1 MSKFLY
7 QLGKSAY
14 SKPWLFIGGWVV
26 ILAVVIAL
34 LTTNGVSVSTDMKLE
49 GTESQKVLDQLAE
62 VQPEAS
68 GGQGSVVFVAPDGES
83 LNTPERLSAIK
94 EAVDDVYGLDQVLN
108 APELAAKAAQA
119 QAEAMA
125 KMQAEAAQGA
135 AGGTEG
141 SSAGAGAEQDAA
153 ASGAAAQGGEADAQ
167 QGAGMAQEGAA
178 GGASNGSSAGAG
190 GANAGSSQGADA
202 ASQQAAAQQQAAA
215 AAAADLPYTPLVVDG
230 APVIGVTIAKDG
242 QAALFQFQFTV
253 QQSAISDEVKES
265 VVNTVE
271 SVADKTGIQALPS
284 ESLLPL
290 DIPIGSNEIY
300 GLVVAAIVL
309 VVTLGSVV
317 AAGLPLVVA
326 LFGVGIG
333 VGGAYALSSYLT
345 MSSITP
351 VLALMVGLAVGID
364 YALFII
370 NRQRRLI
377 FDQGL
382 SAKEAAS
389 RSIGTAGSAVF
400 FAGLTVIIALCGLL
414 VIGITFLSTMAL
426 VASVT
431 VLLNV
436 LIALTLL
443 PALLGLI
450 GERICSRKARE
461 KHAASQASR
470 TQKQSRARWIHGVIR
485 FRWPIIVLIVAV
497 LGIAAI
503 PAAKM
508 DLAIPSAASAD
519 LDTAKR
525 QSYDAIAD
533 NFGEGF
539 NGTLLVVAE
548 SETGQNMTPNLL
560 GQLTAQIQQQD
571 NVSVVSP
578 LGISENG
585 KLAMFSVIP
594 KTGPNA
600 EETRDLVTTLRDADY
615 APQEKVKLGVTG
627 MTAVNIDMSAKLGQ
641 VFPIYVG
648 IIVVLSLIILL
659 LVFRSIV
666 VPIKATIGFLLSILA
681 TFGITTAV
689 FQWGWAHE
697 LFAFDTA
704 GPILSFMPIMV
715 TGILYGLAMDYQVF
729 LVSSMRESYVH
740 GHRGT
745 ESVIHG
751 YGQASRVVVAAAIIM
766 VAVFAGFIFTHDIM
780 IKQIGF
786 ALAIGI
792 LIDAFVIRMTLV
804 PAIMSLFGDKAWA
817 LPKWLDRIL
826 PNLDVEGDKLLEEL
840 KAQEAAEAAV
850 KRR

>member
-7 QLGKSAY
+7 RLGKSAY

-26 ILAVVIAL
+26 VLAVVIAML
-34 LTTNGVSVSTDMKLE
+34 GINGMTVSSEMKLE

-68 GGQGSVVFVAPDGES
+68 GGQGSVVFVAPEGES
-83 LNTPERLSAIK
+83 LNTPERLAAIQ
-94 EAVDDVYGLDQVLN
+94 EAVNEVYGLDQVLN
-108 APELAAKAAQA
+108 APELAAQAMAQA
-119 QAEAMA
+119 Q
-125 KMQAEAAQGA
+125 AAQGA
-135 AGGTEG
+135 AGMGDT
-141 SSAGAGAEQDAA
+141 SAGAAQGADAA
-153 ASGAAAQGGEADAQ
+153 TQQGASGATGTDADAQ
-167 QGAGMAQEGAA
+167 QGAEMAQPGATGTDTDAQQGAGAAQEGAA
-178 GGASNGSSAGAG
+178 GADPAAGAG
-190 GANAGSSQGADA
+190 VD
-202 ASQQAAAQQQAAA
+202 AAAQQGAAGSME
-215 AAAADLPYTPLVVDG
+215 LPPYTQLVVDG
-230 APVIGVTIAKDG
+230 MPVIGVTIANDG
-242 QAALFQFQFTV
+242 SAALFQFQFTV

-265 VVNTVE
+265 VISTVE
-271 SVADKTGIQALPS
+271 GVANETGLQALPS

-290 DIPIGSNEIY
+290 DIPIGTNEVY
-300 GLVVAAIVL
+300 GLVVAVIVL
-309 VVTLGSVV
+309 IMTLGSVV
-317 AAGLPLVVA
+317 SAGLPLVVA

-333 VGGAYALSSYLT
+333 VGGAYALSTYLS

-382 SAKEAAS
+382 TAKEAAS

-450 GERICSRKARE
+450 GERICSRKARDKE
-461 KHAASQASR
+461 AANQASR
-470 TQKQSRARWIHGVIR
+470 AQKQAKARWIHGVIK
-485 FRWPIIVLIVAV
+485 FRWPVILLIVVV
-497 LGIAAI
+497 LGVAAI
-503 PAAKM
+503 PALKM

-525 QSYDAIAD
+525 QSYDAISKS
-533 NFGEGF
+533 FGEGF
-539 NGTLLVVAE
+539 NGTLLIVAE
-548 SETGQNMTPNLL
+548 SPNGEDVTPQML
-560 GQLTAQIQQQD
+560 GALTQGIQQVE

-585 KLAMFSVIP
+585 KLALFSVIP
-594 KTGPNA
+594 KTGPNDEA
-600 EETRDLVTTLRDADY
+600 TKDLVTTLRDENAALSADNG
-615 APQEKVKLGVTG
+615 VTLGVTG
-627 MTAVNIDMSAKLGQ
+627 MTAVNIDMSAKLAE

-666 VPIKATIGFLLSILA
+666 VPIKATVGFLLSILA
-681 TFGITTAV
+681 TFGLTTAV
-689 FQWGWAHE
+689 FQWGWLHD

-740 GHRGT
+740 GHRGND
-745 ESVIHG
+745 SVIHG
-751 YGQASRVVVAAAIIM
+751 YGQASRVVLAAAVIM

-804 PAIMSLFGDKAWA
+804 PAVMSLFGDKAWA
-817 LPKWLDRIL
+817 LPKWLDKIL
-826 PNLDVEGDKLLEEL
+826 PNLDVEGDKLIEEL
-840 KAQEAAEAAV
+840 KAQEAAEAA
-850 KRR
+850 RGR

>member
-7 QLGKSAY
+7 RLGKTAY
-14 SKPWLFIGGWVV
+14 AKPWYFICGWIV
-26 ILAVVIAL
+26 ILGVVIAML
-34 LTTNGVSVSTDMKLE
+34 GVNGVNVSSEMKLE
-49 GTESQKVLDQLAE
+49 GTESQRVLDKLAE

-68 GGQGSVVFVAPDGES
+68 GGQGSVVFKAPDGES
-83 LNTPERLSAIK
+83 LNTPERLAAIK

-108 APELAAKAAQA
+108 AGELAEQAAKA

-125 KMQAEAAQGA
+125 QAQAAQGA
-135 AGGTEG
+135 AGTGDG
-141 SSAGAGAEQDAA
+141 SAAAGSAAGADAAQQGQAQPGAAGAGD
-153 ASGAAAQGGEADAQ
+153 ASGAAAGQTAVDP
-167 QGAGMAQEGAA
+167 
-178 GGASNGSSAGAG
+178 
-190 GANAGSSQGADA
+190 
-202 ASQQAAAQQQAAA
+202 
-215 AAAADLPYTPLVVDG
+215 ADLPPYTQLMVDG
-230 APVIGVTIAKDG
+230 APVIGVTIASDG
-242 QAALFQFQFTV
+242 SAALFQFQFTV
-253 QQSAISDEVKES
+253 QQSAVTDEVKEA
-265 VVNTVE
+265 VIDTVD
-271 SVADKTGIQALPS
+271 SVANETGIQALPS

-290 DIPIGSNEIY
+290 DIPIGTNEVY

-309 VVTLGSVV
+309 VMTLGSVV
-317 AAGLPLVVA
+317 AAGLPLIVA

-333 VGGAYALSSYLT
+333 VGGAYALSSYLS

-382 SAKEAAS
+382 GAKEAAS

-426 VASVT
+426 VASAT

-461 KHAASQASR
+461 KNAANIAKR
-470 TQKQSRARWIHGVIR
+470 AQKQAKARWIHGVIK
-485 FRWPIIVLIVAV
+485 FRWPVIVLIVAV
-497 LGIAAI
+497 LGVAAI
-503 PAAKM
+503 PALKM

-525 QSYDAIAD
+525 QSYDAISD
-533 NFGEGF
+533 SFGEGF
-539 NGTLLVVAE
+539 NGTLLIVAE
-548 SETGQNMTPNLL
+548 SANGEDVTPQTL
-560 GQLTAQIQQQD
+560 GALTQGIQQVD

-585 KLAMFSVIP
+585 KMALFSVIP

-600 EETRDLVTTLRDADY
+600 EETRDLVTTLRDNDAALAADNG
-615 APQEKVKLGVTG
+615 VTLGVTG
-627 MTAVNIDMSAKLGQ
+627 MTAVNIDMSAKLAE
-641 VFPIYVG
+641 VFPLYIA

-666 VPIKATIGFLLSILA
+666 VPIKATVGFLLSILA

-689 FQWGWAHE
+689 FQWGWLHD

-704 GPILSFMPIMV
+704 GPVLSFMPIMV

-751 YGQASRVVVAAAIIM
+751 YGQASRVVLAAAVIM
-766 VAVFAGFIFTHDIM
+766 VGVFAGFIFAHDIM

-804 PAIMSLFGDKAWA
+804 PAVMSLFGDKAWA

-840 KAQEAAEAAV
+840 KAQEAAEAAQG
-850 KRR
+850 R

>member
-7 QLGKSAY
+7 KLGKSAY

-26 ILAVVIAL
+26 ILALVIAL
-34 LTTNGVSVSTDMKLE
+34 LATNGVSVSTDMKLE

-83 LNTPERLSAIK
+83 LNTPERLAAIQ

-119 QAEAMA
+119 QAEAIA

-135 AGGTEG
+135 AGG
-141 SSAGAGAEQDAA
+141 D
-153 ASGAAAQGGEADAQ
+153 GAAAGESDAQ
-167 QGAGMAQEGAA
+167 QGAGMAQEGAS
-178 GGASNGSSAGAG
+178 GGDAAA
-190 GANAGSSQGADA
+190 GADA
-202 ASQQAAAQQQAAA
+202 AAQAQQAAAAQQQAAA

-230 APVIGVTIAKDG
+230 APVIGVTISKDG

-253 QQSAISDEVKES
+253 QQSAVSDEIKES

-461 KHAASQASR
+461 KNAASQASR
-470 TQKQSRARWIHGVIR
+470 AQKQARARWIHGVIK
-485 FRWPIIVLIVAV
+485 FRWPVILLIVVV

-539 NGTLLVVAE
+539 NGTLLIVAE
-548 SETGQNMTPNLL
+548 SETGQDMTPALL
-560 GQLTAQIQQQD
+560 GELTAQMQQQD

-615 APQEKVKLGVTG
+615 APESGVKLGVTG

-666 VPIKATIGFLLSILA
+666 VPIKATVGFLLSILA

-689 FQWGWAHE
+689 FQWGWAHD

-740 GHRGT
+740 GHRGDD
-745 ESVIHG
+745 SVIHG
-751 YGQASRVVVAAAIIM
+751 YGLASRVVLAAAIIM

-792 LIDAFVIRMTLV
+792 LIDALVIRMTLV
-804 PAIMSLFGDKAWA
+804 PAVMSLFGDRAWA

-840 KAQEAAEAAV
+840 KAREAAETA
-850 KRR
+850 KGR

>member
-7 QLGKSAY
+7 KLGKSAY

-26 ILAVVIAL
+26 VLALVIAL

-83 LNTPERLSAIK
+83 LNTPERLAAIQ
-94 EAVDDVYGLDQVLN
+94 EAVGDVYGLDQVLN
-108 APELAAKAAQA
+108 APELAAKAAKA
-119 QAEAMA
+119 QAEAIA

-135 AGGTEG
+135 AGGD
-141 SSAGAGAEQDAA
+141 SAAAGAGAEGAQQ
-153 ASGAAAQGGEADAQ
+153 GAAGGEADAQ
-167 QGAGMAQEGAA
+167 QGAGMAQEGAVGSEADAQQGA
-178 GGASNGSSAGAG
+178 GMAQEGASG
-190 GANAGSSQGADA
+190 GDTAAGADA
-202 ASQQAAAQQQAAA
+202 AQQAAAAQQQQAA

-230 APVIGVTIAKDG
+230 APVIGVTISKDG

-253 QQSAISDEVKES
+253 QQSAVSDEIKES
-265 VVNTVE
+265 VVNTVQ
-271 SVADKTGIQALPS
+271 SVADKTGIKALPS

-450 GERICSRKARE
+450 GERICSRQSRE
-461 KHAASQASR
+461 KNAAAQASR
-470 TQKQSRARWIHGVIR
+470 AQKQARARWIHGVIK
-485 FRWPIIVLIVAV
+485 FRWPVILLIVVV

-539 NGTLLVVAE
+539 NGTLLIVAE
-548 SETGQNMTPNLL
+548 SEAGQDMTPALL
-560 GQLTAQIQQQD
+560 GELTAQMQQQD

-600 EETRDLVTTLRDADY
+600 EQTRDLVKTLRDADY
-615 APQEKVKLGVTG
+615 APDSGVKLGVTG

-666 VPIKATIGFLLSILA
+666 VPIKATVGFLLSILA

-689 FQWGWAHE
+689 FQWGWAHD

-740 GHRGT
+740 GHRGDD
-745 ESVIHG
+745 SVIHG
-751 YGQASRVVVAAAIIM
+751 YGLASRVVLAAAIIM

-792 LIDAFVIRMTLV
+792 LIDALVIRMTLV
-804 PAIMSLFGDKAWA
+804 PAVMSLFGDRAWA

-840 KAQEAAEAAV
+840 KAREAAEASDMP
-850 KRR
+850 RQ

>member
-7 QLGKSAY
+7 RLGKSAY

-26 ILAVVIAL
+26 VLALVIAL
-34 LTTNGVSVSTDMKLE
+34 LATNGVSVSTDMKLE

-68 GGQGSVVFVAPDGES
+68 GGQGSVVFVAPEGES
-83 LNTPERLSAIK
+83 LNTPERLAAIR

-108 APELAAKAAQA
+108 APELAAKAAKA
-119 QAEAMA
+119 QAEAIA

-135 AGGTEG
+135 AGGD
-141 SSAGAGAEQDAA
+141 SAAAGAGAEGAQQ
-153 ASGAAAQGGEADAQ
+153 GAAGGEVDAQ
-167 QGAGMAQEGAA
+167 QGAGMAQEGAS
-178 GGASNGSSAGAG
+178 GGDAAA
-190 GANAGSSQGADA
+190 GADA
-202 ASQQAAAQQQAAA
+202 AAQQAAAAQQQAAA

-230 APVIGVTIAKDG
+230 APVIGVTISKDG

-253 QQSAISDEVKES
+253 QQSAVSDEIKES

-271 SVADKTGIQALPS
+271 SVADKTGIKALPS

-461 KHAASQASR
+461 KNAASQASR
-470 TQKQSRARWIHGVIR
+470 AQKQARARWIHGVIK
-485 FRWPIIVLIVAV
+485 FRWPVILLIVVV

-539 NGTLLVVAE
+539 NGTLLIVAE
-548 SETGQNMTPNLL
+548 SETGQDMTPVLL
-560 GQLTAQIQQQD
+560 GELTAQMQQQD

-600 EETRDLVTTLRDADY
+600 EQTRDLVKTLRDADY
-615 APQEKVKLGVTG
+615 APDSGVKLGVTG

-666 VPIKATIGFLLSILA
+666 VPIKATVGFLLSILA

-689 FQWGWAHE
+689 FQWGWAHD

-740 GHRGT
+740 GHRGDD
-745 ESVIHG
+745 SVIHG
-751 YGQASRVVVAAAIIM
+751 YGLASRVVLAAAIIM

-792 LIDAFVIRMTLV
+792 LIDALVIRMTLV
-804 PAIMSLFGDKAWA
+804 PAVMSLFGDKAWA

-840 KAQEAAEAAV
+840 KAREAAETSGMP
-850 KRR
+850 R